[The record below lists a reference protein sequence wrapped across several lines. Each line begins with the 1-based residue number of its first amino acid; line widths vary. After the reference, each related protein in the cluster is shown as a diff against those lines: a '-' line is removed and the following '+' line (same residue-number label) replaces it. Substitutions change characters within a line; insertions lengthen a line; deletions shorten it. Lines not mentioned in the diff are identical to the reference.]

1 MGSYTRC
8 RKQGTTRCLRGGR
21 RSALAPNWSGASAV
35 EPVYCCRRRGADYS
49 ADKRGQTWASIV
61 LLVPEQGDVSECGW
75 RIDRSDGE
83 PVDAR
88 RRKCQLA
95 DNADTESRAHERHQ
109 CRGMISQVRNIQ
121 GFGCLAGRVPEVE
134 PATVVRATARIADQR
149 SFLQVVDRDIRCG
162 GEVVVVSHDGN
173 DRLAPQRPLCETR
186 IEHGRL

>member
-83 PVDAR
+83 PVNAR

-95 DNADTESRAHERHQ
+95 DNADTKSRAHERHQ

-121 GFGCLAGRVPEVE
+121 GFGCLAGRAARRATPPDARATGSPRDGCFRAEHVE
-134 PATVVRATARIADQR
+134 AVVRPGMDVQ
-149 SFLQVVDRDIRCG
+149 L
-162 GEVVVVSHDGN
+162 
-173 DRLAPQRPLCETR
+173 
-186 IEHGRL
+186 